1 MLTIVAHHDTRALAM
16 RSAMISETC
25 DFSSTI
31 TSIIHNNNNNN
42 KGDVGYCWM
51 FSIFT
56 REEAYTW

>member
-31 TSIIHNNNNNN
+31 TSIIHNNN
-42 KGDVGYCWM
+42 KGDVGDYWM

>member
-31 TSIIHNNNNNN
+31 TSIIHNNNN
-42 KGDVGYCWM
+42 KGDVGDYWT
-51 FSIFT
+51 FSFIFT

>member
-31 TSIIHNNNNNN
+31 TSIIHNNNN
-42 KGDVGYCWM
+42 KGDVGDYWM

-56 REEAYTW
+56 REESTW